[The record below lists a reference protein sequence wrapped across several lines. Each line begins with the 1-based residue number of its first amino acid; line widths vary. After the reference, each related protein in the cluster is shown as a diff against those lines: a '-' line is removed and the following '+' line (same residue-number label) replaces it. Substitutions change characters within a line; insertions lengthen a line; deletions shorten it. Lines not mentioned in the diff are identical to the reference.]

1 LAIPFRVGVLA
12 LQGAVR
18 EHLSA
23 LEAIGA
29 HPVLVRTPEEV
40 ASVDALIIPGGES
53 TTIGKLMARRGL
65 DQAIREHVR
74 QGKPLMGT
82 CAGLIVMAR
91 EIESGAQPGLG
102 TMDVCVR
109 RNAFGR
115 QIDSFEADL
124 EVNGMGGEPFRG
136 VFIRAPWIVAIG
148 SGVQVLATFDT
159 KIVAARQGSQLGL
172 AFHPELTQDLRFHK
186 LFLSLA

>member
-1 LAIPFRVGVLA
+1 LAIGLRVGVLA
-12 LQGAVR
+12 LQGAFR
-18 EHLSA
+18 EHVRVLDA
-23 LEAIGA
+23 LGVRAA
-29 HPVLVRTPEEV
+29 LVRTPDEV
-40 ASVDALIIPGGES
+40 AQADALIIPGGES

-65 DQAIREHVR
+65 DEAIRQHVS

-91 EIESGAQPGLG
+91 EIEGEVVPGLK

-115 QIDSFEADL
+115 QVDSFEADL
-124 EVNGMGGEPFRG
+124 EVAGLGGGPFRG
-136 VFIRAPWIVAIG
+136 VFIRAPWIATVGEGA
-148 SGVQVLATFDT
+148 QALAAFDG

-172 AFHPELTQDLRFHK
+172 AFHPELTEDPRFHQF
-186 LFLSLA
+186 FLSLG